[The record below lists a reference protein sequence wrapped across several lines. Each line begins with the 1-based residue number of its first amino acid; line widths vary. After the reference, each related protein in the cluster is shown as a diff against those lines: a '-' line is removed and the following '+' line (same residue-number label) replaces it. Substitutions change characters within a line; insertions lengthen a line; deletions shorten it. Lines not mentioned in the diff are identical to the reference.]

1 MWIKNFINECR
12 VWHEVRMVY
21 KKNKEDFLKYGLKSD
36 WFGRIYKV
44 INRDVKIELGSQ
56 EDEIILREELTE
68 IQNILVKHNI
78 IDILAYSLKPLEEDD
93 GKTFEHGYLIVF
105 TPAYI
110 LEKQYLTFKNV
121 LLLILSFLSI
131 CFLGGL
137 LWE

>member
-1 MWIKNFINECR
+1 
-12 VWHEVRMVY
+12 VWHEVRTVY

-44 INRDVKIELGSQ
+44 INRDVKVELGSP
-56 EDEIILREELTE
+56 EDEMILRDELTE

-78 IDILAYSLKPLEEDD
+78 IDLLAYSLNPLEEDD

-121 LLLILSFLSI
+121 LLLLLAFLSI

-137 LWE
+137 LWG

>member
-21 KKNKEDFLKYGLKSD
+21 KKNKEDFLKHGLKSD

-44 INRDVKIELGSQ
+44 INRDVKVELGSP
-56 EDEIILREELTE
+56 EDEMILRDELSE
-68 IQNILVKHNI
+68 IQNILIKYNI
-78 IDILAYSLKPLEEDD
+78 IDILAYSLNPLEEDD

-121 LLLILSFLSI
+121 LLLLLAFLLI
-131 CFLGGL
+131 CFLGGF
-137 LWE
+137 LWG

>member
-12 VWHEVRMVY
+12 VWHEVRTVY

-44 INRDVKIELGSQ
+44 INRDVKVELGSP
-56 EDEIILREELTE
+56 EDEMILRDELTE

-78 IDILAYSLKPLEEDD
+78 IDLLAYSLNPLEEDD

-121 LLLILSFLSI
+121 LLLLLAFLSI

-137 LWE
+137 LWG

>member
-44 INRDVKIELGSQ
+44 INRDVKVELGSP
-56 EDEIILREELTE
+56 EDEMILRDELTE

-78 IDILAYSLKPLEEDD
+78 IDLLAYSLNPLEEDD

-121 LLLILSFLSI
+121 LLLLLAFLSI

-137 LWE
+137 LWG

>member
-44 INRDVKIELGSQ
+44 INRDVKVELGSP
-56 EDEIILREELTE
+56 EDEMILRDELTE

-78 IDILAYSLKPLEEDD
+78 IDLLAYSLNPLEEDD

-121 LLLILSFLSI
+121 LLLLLAFLSI
-131 CFLGGL
+131 CFLGGF
-137 LWE
+137 LWG